1 MGVARKVGAPV
12 VALVAGAL
20 VGALAGSA
28 VVSSLALPIDDVADT
43 VVRLFAL
50 AGLLAAAGI
59 YVAATR
65 S

>member
-1 MGVARKVGAPV
+1 MGLARQAGTLLL
-12 VALVAGAL
+12 ALVAGAL

-43 VVRLFAL
+43 VVQLFAL
-50 AGLLAAAGI
+50 AGLFSAGGL